1 MQPGCNPAAA
11 GRKAGPV
18 REVTDVVVVGGG
30 GAGMAA
36 ASEAARVGRKV
47 ILLEKE
53 AALGGSTAWSVG
65 SISATCTP
73 HQLRRAIV
81 DSPDEHFDDLE
92 KLAGAYADRDNRE
105 LRRILVDHTSEMFEW
120 LRSTGLVFVG
130 PSPEPPHRYPR
141 MHNVLPNSRA
151 FPACL
156 GRHCRKLGVDIR
168 LRTKATSL
176 IRDGQRVVGV
186 KIRGPRDSA
195 GEIVVRG
202 GVVLASG
209 DYSASAALKQKFA
222 GEAAAR
228 LDPVNPAAT
237 GDGFPLALDVGAIV
251 INGDIVRGPIM
262 RFVPPTKRNLLQWLP
277 PHPWLTNLMR
287 LTFDLLPSSLLRPF
301 IMSFLTTALGPSGEL
316 FKRGAILVNKA
327 GQRFVDELKEPAAS
341 VPLQP
346 DKIAYIVLDERLARQ
361 FSAWPYF
368 VSTAPGVAYAYI
380 EDYRRN
386 RSDIYHRADT
396 IEGLA
401 FSLGVPAG
409 ALKATIEQ
417 NPTWSETKPAAPL
430 QPPFYALGPVKSYVV
445 FTDGGLKVTSRLEV
459 VHTSGAVIPGL
470 YAAGSTGQGGV
481 LLEGHGHHLGWA
493 FISGRIAGR
502 NAAYQASGTR
512 LSEPAAG

>member
-1 MQPGCNPAAA
+1 M
-11 GRKAGPV
+11 
-18 REVTDVVVVGGG
+18 REVTDVLVVGGG

-36 ASEAARVGRKV
+36 ASEAARLGRKV

-73 HQLRRAIV
+73 HQLRHGIV

-92 KLAGAYADRDNRE
+92 KLAGAYANRDNRE
-105 LRRILVDHTSEMFEW
+105 LRRILVDHTNEMFEW

-130 PSPEPPHRYPR
+130 PNVEPPHRYPR
-141 MHNVLPNSRA
+141 MHNVLPNSQA
-151 FPACL
+151 FPARL
-156 GRHCRKLGVDIR
+156 GRYCRKLGVDIR

-176 IRDGQRVVGV
+176 VRDGERVVGV
-186 KIRGPRDSA
+186 KTRGPDDSA
-195 GEIVVRG
+195 GEIIVRG

-209 DYSASAALKQKFA
+209 DYSASAALKRQFA
-222 GEAAAR
+222 GEDAAR
-228 LDPVNPAAT
+228 LDPVNAAAT
-237 GDGFPLALDVGAIV
+237 GDGFPLALDVGASV

-262 RFVPPTKRNLLQWLP
+262 RFIPPTKRNLLQWLP
-277 PHPWLTNLMR
+277 PHPWITNMMR
-287 LTFDLLPSSLLRPF
+287 LAFDLLPPMLLRPF
-301 IMSFLTTALGPSGEL
+301 MMSFLTTALGPSGDL

-327 GQRFVDELKEPAAS
+327 GQRFVDELNKPAAS

-346 DKIAYIVLDERLARQ
+346 DKLAYIVFDERLARE

-368 VSTAPGVAYAYI
+368 ISTAPGVAYAYV

-386 RSDIYHRADT
+386 RSDIYYRADT

-401 FSLGVPAG
+401 NSLGVPAG
-409 ALKATIEQ
+409 ALKATIEKT
-417 NPTWSETKPAAPL
+417 NATRSEAKSAAPL

-459 VHTSGAVIPGL
+459 VNSSGAVIPGL
-470 YAAGSTGQGGV
+470 YAAGSTGQGGL

-502 NAAYQASGTR
+502 NAAYQSSRTN
-512 LSEPAAG
+512 LTESAAG